1 VGGRGTAYYN
11 EFDAKAAAWLRELI
25 ADGHIAPGE
34 VDERDIR
41 DVKPDDLRPFRQ
53 VHLFA
58 GIGGWS
64 AALRQAGWRDDD
76 KPVWTASCPC
86 QPFSAA
92 GGRSGFTDERHLWPA
107 VYHLATQCRPD
118 VLLGEQVASKD
129 GLAWIDLVSSDM
141 EAAGYAGGAL
151 DLCSAGFGA
160 PNIRQRLYFVWMADP
175 GCEGRRENAGSAL
188 GHERAHGRQSHGD
201 HELASHGA
209 VKWMADPDGRNTR
222 TERLQRGREH
232 GQRTQD
238 GGAGGVEHA
247 PCDRWQQRRPQSN
260 WRGIAGGCGAGGSGP
275 ANGFWRASD
284 WIGCTDGRWR
294 PVAPGSFPLA
304 SGIPGRVALLR
315 GAGNAINTQV
325 AAGFIEAV
333 IEREAI
339 ASLEEA
345 A

>member
-209 VKWMADPDGRNTR
+209 VKWMADTDSGRKTVELAGWNTPR
-222 TERLQRGREH
+222 ATGGSNGGPNQ
-232 GQRTQD
+232 T
-238 GGAGGVEHA
+238 GGALPA
-247 PCDRWQQRRPQSN
+247 D
-260 WRGIAGGCGAGGSGP
+260 AALAGP
-275 ANGFWRASD
+275 ARL
-284 WIGCTDGRWR
+284 T
-294 PVAPGSFPLA
+294 A
-304 SGIPGRVALLR
+304 SGELLT
-315 GAGNAINTQV
+315 GS
-325 AAGFIEAV
+325 AARMEGGGQLHPAHSLWLQGYPDAWLSCGVRAMQLI
-333 IEREAI
+333 RKSPQ
-339 ASLEEA
+339 ASSKR
-345 A
+345 